1 MRAIQ
6 RGIVQDSFVEEGDG
20 GLDEEVDNRNQH
32 REDETIKKQKIEKN
46 MLHEGIW
53 AHHVLVINFYNTK
66 LTKESIIQFKESLG
80 FD

>member
-46 MLHEGIW
+46 MLHEGI
-53 AHHVLVINFYNTK
+53 
-66 LTKESIIQFKESLG
+66 
-80 FD
+80 